1 MTFESWITRALAI
14 TLAVSTVACDPDGGD
29 VDAAEETAD
38 ADDAEEEEA
47 GEGDGDFRL
56 FCPIFPGS
64 APSADVS
71 LSLAGAPS
79 SRSGEGAGTGDG
91 CDRFTLGVTTPSGNR
106 AHEVTFES
114 IGDGYFSDGVDM
126 VAGVWARSCTSGG
139 TPLCTTW
146 TSFPVDLDQEGGC
159 WEVPIGINGDSIV
172 VCNTTFYG
180 SATLPANNT
189 FTEVR
194 AGFRVESSFGGS
206 LTAKVT
212 ISE

>member
-1 MTFESWITRALAI
+1 MTFDSWITRALAL
-14 TLAVSTVACDPDGGD
+14 TLAVPTVACDPGGDD
-29 VDAAEETAD
+29 VDAAQDT
-38 ADDAEEEEA
+38 DAEEEEEA
-47 GEGDGDFRL
+47 DEQDDFRL

-71 LSLAGAPS
+71 LSLAGAAS
-79 SRSGEGAGTGDG
+79 FRSAEGAGTGDG

-114 IGDGYFSDGVDM
+114 PEGGYFSDGVDM
-126 VAGVWARSCTSGG
+126 VAGVWARSCTSGVN
-139 TPLCTTW
+139 PLCTAW
-146 TSFPVDLDQEGGC
+146 TSFPVDLEQEGGC
-159 WEVPIGINGDSIV
+159 WEDSINV
-172 VCNTTFYG
+172 PPTPVLICNTTFYG

-212 ISE
+212 IAE